1 MSENVNHTGVVERI
15 ADGIV
20 YVRIIQQSAC
30 GVCEAR
36 KMCITSESKKK
47 IIEVP
52 DNTGRYQI
60 NEEVEL
66 CGRSSMGLEAV
77 VIAFV
82 LPMIILIGAVA
93 IGSAIHW
100 KETTSGLA
108 AILLLVPYYGILY
121 LFRERL
127 KKTFVF
133 TLRKLN

>member
-1 MSENVNHTGVVERI
+1 MSENINHTGVIEKI

-36 KMCITSESKKK
+36 KMCITFESKKK
-47 IIEVP
+47 IVEVP

-77 VIAFV
+77 LIAFV

-93 IGSAIHW
+93 FGSAVHW
-100 KETTSGLA
+100 EETTSGLV

-121 LFRERL
+121 MFREKL
-127 KKTFVF
+127 KKKFVF